1 MVSVADDNE
10 LPNTEDTSRL
20 ISTYGHYGKALLLL
34 LELSCIQGKFR
45 YSPWDF
51 GVLCLSA
58 SQTRFAGKLSQGN
71 LFEQKRTCT
80 ELAPCIDR
88 DSTSCG
94 KQENGSPLKST
105 SGAREHK
112 SRRGIQESLA

>member
-1 MVSVADDNE
+1 MHKGKIPLQPVGFRGTVFVGIPNALRREVA
-10 LPNTEDTSRL
+10 
-20 ISTYGHYGKALLLL
+20 
-34 LELSCIQGKFR
+34 
-45 YSPWDF
+45 
-51 GVLCLSA
+51 
-58 SQTRFAGKLSQGN
+58 LSQGK

-112 SRRGIQESLA
+112 CRRGIQESLA